1 MKNDELTVYR
11 LWMRKSKE
19 AAKRQ
24 AAQFVRDSFTES
36 MQNTPSYQDD
46 ASVNGQSCPMLAT
59 RKGTKKCK
67 FTLAPGEDIHIGDL
81 IEVFNEHWLCIE
93 LYIDEY
99 GMKNGELWMCNQI
112 FRYQNHDLNTI
123 EKYAILDDGSYTS
136 GTDKPLLVTDNS
148 FNCYISLDDESRALF
163 VDKRLAIGV
172 VYNSVGEPILEVG
185 KIKWIDAKSRNF
197 GEGSHLMLFGIND
210 DAYNPATDN
219 LDELICD
226 YRAKEDG
233 DVPGNEPTPEE
244 DGVFAIEGRGV
255 MRIGSG
261 RTYELKTLNANG
273 DTVDNPIEVE
283 WSIEPEIVGISITPK
298 DDCCLVTI
306 KEDDDLSGETFVLHC
321 KAIAGNYHEGEITVE
336 VT

>member
-1 MKNDELTVYR
+1 MGNDDLTVYR
-11 LWMRKSKE
+11 LWLRK
-19 AAKRQ
+19 AKKADRNQ
-24 AAQFVRDSFTES
+24 DTQFVQDSFAENL
-36 MQNTPSYQDD
+36 QNTPAYQDD
-46 ASVNGQSCPMLAT
+46 ARVNGQSQPMLAT

-67 FTLAPGEDIHIGDL
+67 FTLVPGDDIHIGDL
-81 IEVFNEHWLCIE
+81 VEVFNEHWLCIE

-99 GMKNGELWMCNQI
+99 GMKYGELWMCNQI
-112 FRYQNHDLNTI
+112 FRYQDHALRTI

-210 DAYNPATDN
+210 DAYNPETDN

-226 YRAKEDG
+226 YRTTE
-233 DVPGNEPTPEE
+233 EPSPVEPAPEE
-244 DGVFAIEGRGV
+244 IGTLSIEGRTTI
-255 MRIGSG
+255 RIGSG
-261 RTYELKTLNANG
+261 RTYELKTIDANG
-273 DTVDNPIEVE
+273 ETVDNPLEVE
-283 WSIEPEIVGISITPK
+283 WSIEPVIAGVTIAPK
-298 DDCCLVTI
+298 DGSCLVTI
-306 KEDDDLSGETFVLHC
+306 KEDDNLSGETFTLRC
-321 KAIAGNYHEGEITVE
+321 RATGGNYHDGEITVE